1 MPDVGGVRE
10 QVHQGGESAD
20 TAVSSVCS
28 GFRVVR
34 RLGIYF
40 TGGGLINM
48 TD

>member
-1 MPDVGGVRE
+1 MPDVGGVDE

-20 TAVSSVCS
+20 TAESSVCS
-28 GFRVVR
+28 CSGFREVR

-40 TGGGLINM
+40 TGEGG

>member
-20 TAVSSVCS
+20 TAESSVCCS
-28 GFRVVR
+28 GFREVR

-40 TGGGLINM
+40 TGGG
-48 TD
+48 D